1 MGWRDL
7 LPQQDQTLTLPW
19 LGGRTVHSED
29 RTWKVQGRLPAE
41 FGYYKF
47 TITGGRVASLAGETD
62 EFPEATNYGHKVVR
76 GYLVGD
82 RIIPDDA
89 RIEIDPAKVFSQTL
103 QVWLVPPGLE
113 RFSRASAIYLQDGK
127 LLFHLQE
134 FPQGPEQAVQRA
146 YQDRQ
151 DTLDHIPGVT
161 PPLELA
167 FRFVTVQRLQAEERE
182 RERLRLEEEERQRL
196 AAEERLRQALEN
208 ATTGAG
214 RRHLATQDFPAAA
227 RAALEVSGSELLDT
241 RQSANRNEMVVQFR
255 TDRQRFECVV
265 HKETLRVVDAGICL
279 TDHRTNEKGDTYL
292 TLESLPSVI
301 REAIDGG
308 MLHRHRH
315 MDEYDDEGW

>member
-19 LGGRTVHSED
+19 LGGRTVYSKD
-29 RTWKVQGRLPAE
+29 RTWRVQGRLPVE
-41 FGYYKF
+41 FGYYRF
-47 TITGGRVASLAGETD
+47 AITGGRVASLEGESD

-82 RIIPDDA
+82 RMIPDDA
-89 RIEIDPAKVFSQTL
+89 RIEIDPAKVFDQTV

-113 RFSRASAIYLQDGK
+113 RFSRASAVRLQNGK

-134 FPQGPEQAVQRA
+134 FPQGPEPAVQRA

-151 DTLDHIPGVT
+151 DSLDHISGVT

-167 FRFVTVQRLQAEERE
+167 YRFVTLQRLRAEERE
-182 RERLRLEEEERQRL
+182 QERLRREEEERQRL
-196 AAEERLRQALEN
+196 EAEERLRQALEN

-214 RRHLATQDFPAAA
+214 RRQLASQDFPAAA
-227 RAALEVSGSELLDT
+227 RAALEVSGAELLDS
-241 RQSANRNEMVVQFR
+241 RQSHNRTEMVVQFR
-255 TDRQRFECVV
+255 FDHQRFECVV

-279 TDHRTNEKGDTYL
+279 TDHRTNERGDTYL

-301 REAIDGG
+301 REALNRGV
-308 MLHRHRH
+308 LHRYRH
-315 MDEYDDEGW
+315 LDEDYDEDW